1 MEKQKEKGEV
11 KTEDSEKRIKAV
23 RSAGKKA
30 LNGAFFGVGLM
41 IPVLTGGWLMTKHI
55 RDEADSLI
63 NDKLERVEQTGNGW
77 IFTFKKENT
86 DKVVPELQGVNNN
99 SCMLVQTLNGTPV
112 STTLLPPNQGDKLCE
127 VSRDSQQNAAGAPP
141 QQALSPT
148 TVVTE
153 AVTTLPPQGDA
164 AP

>member
-1 MEKQKEKGEV
+1 MEQLKKVEEKEDNEHQLAKNMRAVG
-11 KTEDSEKRIKAV
+11 KRALRGAV
-23 RSAGKKA
+23 F
-30 LNGAFFGVGLM
+30 GAGLM
-41 IPVLTGGWLMTKHI
+41 VPVLTGGWLLTKHI
-55 RDEADSLI
+55 RDEADALI

-112 STTLLPPNQGDKLCE
+112 STTLPPQTEGDKAC
-127 VSRDSQQNAAGAPP
+127 VIIRNAQQGSDVNSSQQASPP
-141 QQALSPT
+141 TSVVS
-148 TVVTE
+148 TVTI
-153 AVTTLPPQGDA
+153 TTLAPQGDA

>member
-1 MEKQKEKGEV
+1 LALEQQRGEV
-11 KTEDSEKRIKAV
+11 KTEGSEKRIKAV
-23 RSAGKKA
+23 RSAGKRA
-30 LNGAFFGVGLM
+30 LNGAIFGAGLM
-41 IPVLTGGWLMTKHI
+41 IPVLSGGWLMTKHI
-55 RDEADSLI
+55 RDEADTLI
-63 NDKLERVEQTGNGW
+63 NDKLERVEKTGNGW

-112 STTLLPPNQGDKLCE
+112 STTLPPQIDGDKVCE
-127 VSRDSQQNAAGAPP
+127 VTRDSQQNAAGRPLQRELP
-141 QQALSPT
+141 PT

-153 AVTTLPPQGDA
+153 TVTTLQPQGDA

>member
-1 MEKQKEKGEV
+1 MEQQRGEV
-11 KTEDSEKRIKAV
+11 KTEGNEKRIKAV
-23 RSAGKKA
+23 RSAGKRA
-30 LNGAFFGVGLM
+30 LNGAIFGAGLM
-41 IPVLTGGWLMTKHI
+41 IPVLSGGWLMTKHI
-55 RDEADSLI
+55 RDEADTLI
-63 NDKLERVEQTGNGW
+63 NDKLERVEKTGNGW

-112 STTLLPPNQGDKLCE
+112 STTLPPQNNGDKVCE
-127 VSRDSQQNAAGAPP
+127 VSRDSQQDAAGSPP

-148 TVVTE
+148 TAIAE
-153 AVTTLPPQGDA
+153 SESVTTLQPQGDA